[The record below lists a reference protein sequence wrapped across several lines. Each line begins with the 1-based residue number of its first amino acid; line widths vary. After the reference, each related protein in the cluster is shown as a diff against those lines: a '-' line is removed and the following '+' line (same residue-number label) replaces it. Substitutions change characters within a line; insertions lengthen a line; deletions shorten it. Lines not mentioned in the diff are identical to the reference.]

1 MGIELLR
8 PFYDIEINVGILVGE
23 HPSAI
28 RHPLELLLDPELVHP
43 VEVDVR
49 RGVQEEFLDGVIT
62 VQRDVQAAREA
73 VTLAVYGHEGEIH
86 TFISGNVHRIHDII
100 FVIGDG
106 QRGRQRAHETVQQ
119 DIDIVVEDIDALEY
133 LPKVGGDGA
142 SIVQGLVDT
151 LLALGLG
158 DRLLRLGMFA
168 VVLVG
173 DRLTDGDRQDR
184 FPVELRGIQIVL
196 DELEFLQELILLEIG
211 VEVVQ
216 RHAELLVHL
225 ALVLV
230 LRLDAVVVLMLY
242 DFLDQFHGGVVLAGI
257 FLTFRL
263 DDYLGNLE
271 RGRPEEH
278 VEGVVLLPRL

>member
-1 MGIELLR
+1 MGVELLR
-8 PFYDIEINVGILVGE
+8 PLYDIEVDVGILVGE

-73 VTLAVYGHEGEIH
+73 VALAVYRHEGEIH
-86 TFISGNVHRIHDII
+86 TFISGYVHRIHDII

-133 LPKVGGDGA
+133 LLKVGGDGA
-142 SIVQGLVDT
+142 SIVQCLVDT

-196 DELEFLQELILLEIG
+196 DKLEFLQELILLEIG

>member
-1 MGIELLR
+1 M
-8 PFYDIEINVGILVGE
+8 
-23 HPSAI
+23 
-28 RHPLELLLDPELVHP
+28 
-43 VEVDVR
+43 
-49 RGVQEEFLDGVIT
+49 
-62 VQRDVQAAREA
+62 
-73 VTLAVYGHEGEIH
+73 
-86 TFISGNVHRIHDII
+86 
-100 FVIGDG
+100 
-106 QRGRQRAHETVQQ
+106 
-119 DIDIVVEDIDALEY
+119 
-133 LPKVGGDGA
+133 
-142 SIVQGLVDT
+142 
-151 LLALGLG
+151 ALGLG

-196 DELEFLQELILLEIG
+196 DKLEFLQELILLEIG

>member
-1 MGIELLR
+1 
-8 PFYDIEINVGILVGE
+8 
-23 HPSAI
+23 
-28 RHPLELLLDPELVHP
+28 
-43 VEVDVR
+43 
-49 RGVQEEFLDGVIT
+49 
-62 VQRDVQAAREA
+62 
-73 VTLAVYGHEGEIH
+73 
-86 TFISGNVHRIHDII
+86 
-100 FVIGDG
+100 
-106 QRGRQRAHETVQQ
+106 
-119 DIDIVVEDIDALEY
+119 
-133 LPKVGGDGA
+133 
-142 SIVQGLVDT
+142 
-151 LLALGLG
+151 
-158 DRLLRLGMFA
+158 MFA

-257 FLTFRL
+257 FLALRL
-263 DDYLGNLE
+263 DDYFGNLE